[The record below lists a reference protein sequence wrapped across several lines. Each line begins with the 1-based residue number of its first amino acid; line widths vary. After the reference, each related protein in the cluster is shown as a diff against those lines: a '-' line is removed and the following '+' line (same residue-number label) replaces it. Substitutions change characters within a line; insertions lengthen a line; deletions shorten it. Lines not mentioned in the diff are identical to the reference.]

1 MNELIKV
8 TYENDRLTVSGR
20 DLHKKLGISTRYND
34 WFSRVCE
41 YGFTENEDYIAITQ
55 KKSNSSR

>member
-34 WFSRVCE
+34 WFSRV
-41 YGFTENEDYIAITQ
+41 
-55 KKSNSSR
+55 